1 MGRSLRCFVCLA
13 LLSSFLQAQCQS
25 AVHLD
30 CPCLLGGAVYSTTS
44 YPKEIADTNFPL
56 YSIAPTSDSS
66 STIKSCAK
74 GLVVKVMRIED
85 ETLCVVRTDTLAYL
99 YRGVYQPLV
108 KEGTQVEQGQALGIV
123 TPSAPSQHRI
133 SFGAARDDIYLT
145 EEELL
150 HLLLP
155 R

>member
-1 MGRSLRCFVCLA
+1 
-13 LLSSFLQAQCQS
+13 
-25 AVHLD
+25 
-30 CPCLLGGAVYSTTS
+30 
-44 YPKEIADTNFPL
+44 
-56 YSIAPTSDSS
+56 
-66 STIKSCAK
+66 
-74 GLVVKVMRIED
+74 MRIED